1 MGAAPVAVQL
11 FLLQPLGPM
20 QGTNRCLQ
28 MFISAVWILLLA
40 SGQVF
45 AALDPEEM
53 QRRLLAG
60 APILG
65 EC

>member
-1 MGAAPVAVQL
+1 
-11 FLLQPLGPM
+11 
-20 QGTNRCLQ
+20 
-28 MFISAVWILLLA
+28 MFFSAVWILLLA
-40 SGQVF
+40 SGQVL

-65 EC
+65 EFSCHCQIMEIIEFGGRIIS